1 MTRSGKYGKNLK
13 LFVVWISEKLLVIFG
28 QMSMLAVWRLDKRG
42 DSRQE
47 YQVRSQVHDLGKE

>member
-13 LFVVWISEKLLVIFG
+13 LFVEWISEKLLVIFG
-28 QMSMLAVWRLDKRG
+28 QMSMLAIWRLDKRV